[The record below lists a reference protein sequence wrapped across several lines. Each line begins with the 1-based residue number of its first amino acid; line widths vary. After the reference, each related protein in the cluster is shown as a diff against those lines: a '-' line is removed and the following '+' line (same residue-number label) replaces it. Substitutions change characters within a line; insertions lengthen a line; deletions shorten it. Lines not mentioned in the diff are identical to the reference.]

1 MTETISAAAYR
12 RLYGRDRRA
21 ALVEGEHP
29 RLLRPPAPPR
39 ERVPEAEFQ
48 GIIVAFAERMGWW
61 TYHTRDSIG
70 SNPGWPD
77 LVLAR
82 YEGPH
87 CRVLFRELKT
97 AKGKLRP
104 EQLAWGQRLM
114 AAGLDWKVWRPD
126 DWDEIC
132 DTLAQR

>member
-1 MTETISAAAYR
+1 MTEVITPAEYR
-12 RLYGRDRRA
+12 RLVRGGQVA
-21 ALVEGEHP
+21 VPAEHP

-39 ERVPEAEFQ
+39 ANVPEIEFQ
-48 GIIVAFAERMGWW
+48 GIIVALAEALGWQ
-61 TYHTRDSIG
+61 TFHVLDSIG

-82 YEGPH
+82 YEGPR

-114 AAGLDWKVWRPD
+114 AAGLDWKVWRPG
-126 DWDEIC
+126 DWSDIC
-132 DTLAQR
+132 DTLAKR